1 MLEVQCR
8 VGAALTTTETG
19 RHCQTARVRQAR
31 RRGVR
36 RRNQWWNPLKWTAG
50 SNLVDVGRSAV
61 RANAD
66 ATAGA
71 TPGRSRVGRS
81 GGHGEGLRRS
91 RGEAAGEELGTHPV
105 ERSHGERGNQR
116 RVSLPAA
123 QPGRQRERAPS
134 ADDAALGRSPRSSP
148 STGELCT
155 WRRRTAGSQPTCW
168 NVRRSPVNTD
178 ASWPGLIEA
187 ELRVLSIQAKLHRWA
202 TDDPR
207 RRFDDLYNLVC
218 DPAFLTVAW
227 DRVRGNRGARSAG
240 VDGVVPRS
248 VVFGVRAV
256 PRRAAR

>member
-1 MLEVQCR
+1 MVEPPQVDRRLEPGGCGPVSS
-8 VGAALTTTETG
+8 A
-19 RHCQTARVRQAR
+19 CQR
-31 RRGVR
+31 RC
-36 RRNQWWNPLKWTAG
+36 
-50 SNLVDVGRSAV
+50 S
-61 RANAD
+61 
-66 ATAGA
+66 AGA

-123 QPGRQRERAPS
+123 QPGRQREGAPS

-227 DRVRGNRGARSAG
+227 DRVRGQSRGTVCRRRWSG
-240 VDGVVPRS
+240 SPLRRVRC
-248 VVFGVRAV
+248 RAV